1 MRDIL
6 IVTCVG
12 CHAEMREKSE
22 SGGEAKVAAEVV
34 AAAVGEGAVIWPQPQ
49 PAKDD
54 LRAYTYEGEGSFAG
68 SLSSALSGQISPH
81 TRSYNTMYCTRS
93 DVTMNR

>member
-1 MRDIL
+1 
-6 IVTCVG
+6 
-12 CHAEMREKSE
+12 MREKSE
-22 SGGEAKVAAEVV
+22 SGGEVKVAAEVV
-34 AAAVGEGAVIWPQPQ
+34 AAAVGEGVVTWPQPL

-68 SLSSALSGQISPH
+68 SLSSALSGQMSLN

-93 DVTMNR
+93 DGTTYCTRSYFTTY